1 MNIDLSLLHSQTK
14 KEIDITGI
22 YTLPKEY
29 CTEQSVIEASNLNVT
44 GKVYLKTSSED
55 LDSEEDYIAAKI
67 TGTIILQDSI
77 SLEPIEYPISVEYD
91 DILEEN
97 CKKDENT
104 LDIFQFLWE
113 NIVLEIPL
121 QFTKVEDLSK
131 FHGDGWR
138 LISEDELTKTA
149 NNPFSELLKDY
160 KEEW

>member
-1 MNIDLSLLHSQTK
+1 MDIDLSLLHSKTTE
-14 KEIDITGI
+14 EIDITNT
-22 YTLPKEY
+22 YTIPKEY
-29 CTEQSVIEASNLNVT
+29 YESTSVEKIENIKVT
-44 GKVYLKTSSED
+44 GKVYMASSIDDADE
-55 LDSEEDYIAAKI
+55 EEDYIKAKI
-67 TGTIILQDSI
+67 EGDIILTDSI
-77 SLEPIEYPISVEYD
+77 SLEPVSYPISIDFD
-91 DILEEN
+91 DILEQN